1 MASLRLFIKNVRW
14 FLLAVLTF
22 VLGIIFQA
30 YPHFTEVIY
39 FKGIFQL
46 FRVIYDYT
54 LGWIPVPM
62 VYFLFILVVY
72 IIYKYLGVGW
82 QYIKDKKYGSL
93 VFLTLNGLSVVF
105 ILFYVLWGFNYY
117 TPSVKE
123 KLSFSASKMDVDDLY
138 YEALNMAQ
146 LVSETREVAI
156 GDSNV
161 VLVEDIIP
169 DNMEYLLR
177 RSQKQIL
184 SEWGYPTVGRVR
196 IRKLKPNGVL
206 LRISTAGVYIPWVF
220 EGHIDGGLHPIHWP
234 FTMAHEMAHG
244 YGITDEGE
252 CNFVGFVTCI
262 NSEDPIIRYSGHLA
276 YFRYLINNLRLADN
290 ERYNEVV
297 KTLSKGV
304 KNDINAIVLQMRKYP
319 DILPDLRDL
328 IYDSYLKSHGVT
340 EGLASYSSIIR
351 LINQWKEANNN
362 QELIRRTFPWSG
374 RG

>member
-1 MASLRLFIKNVRW
+1 MASLQFFIIKLRW
-14 FLLAVLTF
+14 FLLAILTF
-22 VLGIIFQA
+22 LLGIIFQV
-30 YPHFTEVIY
+30 YPQLTEVIY

-46 FRVIYDYT
+46 LRVLYDYT
-54 LGWIPVPM
+54 LGWMPIPM

-82 QYIKDKKYGSL
+82 QFIKEKKYASFL
-93 VFLTLNGLSVVF
+93 YLTLNGLSVVF
-105 ILFYVLWGFNYY
+105 ILFYMLWGFNYY
-117 TPSVKE
+117 TPSVTE
-123 KLSFSASKMDVDDLY
+123 KLSFSIQKMNVDDLY
-138 YEALNMAQ
+138 EESINMAQ
-146 LVSETREVAI
+146 MVSEMREVVI

-161 VLVEDIIP
+161 VLLEDVIP
-169 DNMEYLLR
+169 QNMEYLLR
-177 RSQKQIL
+177 RSQKQVL
-184 SEWGYPTVGRVR
+184 SEWDYPTVGRVR
-196 IRKLKPNGVL
+196 IRKLKPNGIL

-220 EGHIDGGLHPIHWP
+220 EGHIDGGLHPIQWP

-252 CNFVGFVTCI
+252 CNFVGFVTCV

-351 LINQWKEANNN
+351 LINQWKEANKD
-362 QELIRRTFPWSG
+362 QELIRRTFPWSVHE
-374 RG
+374 